1 MRLQKYMAECGVASR
16 RVSEQLIAEGRL
28 QVNGEVASL
37 GLKIDPEVD
46 TVLFDGNLVGLDAKV
61 YVVLNKPRGV
71 ITTATDTHD
80 RKTVLD
86 CLEGVEARVYPVGR
100 LDMDVSGMLLLTNDG
115 ELANRLS
122 HPRYEVD
129 KVYSAWVKGLV
140 MPDVVKQLEEGVELE
155 DGLTAPAKVT
165 IVKNQSN
172 STLIHLVIHE
182 GKKHIVKRMC
192 KTVGHPISSLRRV
205 SMGNLSVSNLQP
217 GEWRYLEADE
227 VERLYGMV
235 GLDV

>member
-1 MRLQKYMAECGVASR
+1 MAECGVASR
-16 RVSEQLIAEGRL
+16 RASEQLIAEGRVT
-28 QVNGEVASL
+28 VNGEVASL
-37 GLKIDPEVD
+37 GVKIDP
-46 TVLFDGNLVGLDAKV
+46 VLDSVSFDGEVVGLDEKV

-71 ITTATDTHD
+71 ITTATDTHE

-86 CLEGVEARVYPVGR
+86 CLDGVSERVYPVGR

-140 MPDVVKQLEEGVELE
+140 KPKSVKQLEEGVELD

-165 IVKNQSN
+165 IIKSQGGK
-172 STLIHLVIHE
+172 TLIQLVIHE

-192 KTVGHPISSLRRV
+192 AAVGHPIRSLRRV
-205 SMGNLSVSNLQP
+205 SMGNLTVSDLQA
-217 GEWRYLEADE
+217 GEWRYLES
-227 VERLYGMV
+227 
-235 GLDV
+235 